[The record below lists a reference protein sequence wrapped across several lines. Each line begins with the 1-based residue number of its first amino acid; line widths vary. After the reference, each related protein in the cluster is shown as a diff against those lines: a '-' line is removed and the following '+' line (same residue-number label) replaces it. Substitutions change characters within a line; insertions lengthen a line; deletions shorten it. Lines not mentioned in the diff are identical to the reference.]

1 MSTLNNA
8 IYETKDQADKRKDII
23 KRQILKEIPALNER
37 VEEITEEIVHE
48 DFLKIDAKS
57 LEEILICLEDLETRF
72 AEIAHKKK
80 KVQLYQKTMDMGN
93 IEPFNNVEDT
103 KALLQQRVKL
113 WNSINGWTKNV

>member
-8 IYETKDQADKRKDII
+8 IYETKDQADKRKDVI

-37 VEEITEEIVHE
+37 VEQITEEIVHE
-48 DFLKIDAKS
+48 DFLKIDAKP
-57 LEEILICLEDLETRF
+57 LEEILIALEDLETRF
-72 AEIAHKKK
+72 ADISHKKK

-103 KALLQQRVKL
+103 KALL
-113 WNSINGWTKNV
+113 